1 MIAFSF
7 GTMLGDVFFHML
19 PEILGT
25 HSHHK
30 HDHNHDDH
38 HHHDHD

>member
-19 PEILGT
+19 PQIQGT
-25 HSHHK
+25 HV
-30 HDHNHDDH
+30 HNHDSHD
-38 HHHDHD
+38 HHDHSESP